1 MGKLVDRNV
10 FVTAGHHNT
19 DPGAVQNGVKEA
31 DLTKELRDLIC
42 EGTNFFKDSDAWNLN
57 RTILWLNSNKRNID
71 INADIH
77 FNSVA
82 NRQATGV
89 EVIVANNASSNSRSL
104 AKLIC
109 DELATIMKIPNRG
122 VKTETQTNRGKIG
135 IVNVRGISILIEVC
149 FISNPN
155 DLKAYLD
162 NKDLV
167 ALCIRKHLDEF

>member
-10 FVTAGHHNT
+10 FVTAGHHNA
-19 DPGAVQNGVKEA
+19 DPGAVQNGAKEA

-89 EVIVANNASSNSRSL
+89 EVIVANNASSNSRSSSFGFL
-104 AKLIC
+104 TFGMFFILIFTLSFLYILDYKLI
-109 DELATIMKIPNRG
+109 LLP
-122 VKTETQTNRGKIG
+122 
-135 IVNVRGISILIEVC
+135 
-149 FISNPN
+149 
-155 DLKAYLD
+155 
-162 NKDLV
+162 
-167 ALCIRKHLDEF
+167 ALF